1 MMISN
6 KPNQKPKKIT
16 KKNLNLPEKKPQKKQ
31 ITQVNQANQKE
42 QTLVYLNKPKK
53 SKHKKK
59 KILKMDLNLKVY
71 LQNHI
76 HKTEKV
82 ELEEEKKSE
91 NKELEEETGEPLKMT
106 KKILT
111 QELVKVRMDLKE
123 KRNKRKKFN

>member
-59 KILKMDLNLKVY
+59 KILKMDPNLKVF